1 MSVASGRR
9 PLPTKIELIRIKKS
23 LQVANSVHKILED
36 KRDVLLRKLDEIIE
50 EATISRD
57 KMWEP
62 LSTAY
67 RFLFNTY
74 FKVGSITLESIAL
87 TTPSQVDVIADV
99 KPIVDILVPTLK
111 LSEKKSEL
119 TYGFAGTS
127 SSLDTTTMMMR
138 QVLPHICRAAEAEN
152 TIFRLAKEL
161 EIPVV
166 ALSQLSRAVEQR
178 ADKQPQLSDLRESG
192 AIEQDA
198 DVVIF
203 LYRQWLYTQDDE
215 DEGKA
220 KIIVAKQRNGPTGVV
235 DASFISKYARYENL
249 SPSEP
254 F

>member
-74 FKVGSITLESIAL
+74 LKVGSITLESIAL

-119 TYGFAGTS
+119 TYGFADTS
-127 SSLDTTTMMMR
+127 SSLDTTTQMMR
-138 QVLPHICRAAEAEN
+138 LVLPHICSAAESEN

-161 EIPVV
+161 EKTQRLINALEYVIIPSYKDSIKFI
-166 ALSQLSRAVEQR
+166 ASTLEE
-178 ADKQPQLSDLRESG
+178 RE
-192 AIEQDA
+192 
-198 DVVIF
+198 
-203 LYRQWLYTQDDE
+203 RE
-215 DEGKA
+215 DFVKLKHVKA
-220 KIIVAKQRNGPTGVV
+220 TMEKRKEVT
-235 DASFISKYARYENL
+235 Y
-249 SPSEP
+249 
-254 F
+254 